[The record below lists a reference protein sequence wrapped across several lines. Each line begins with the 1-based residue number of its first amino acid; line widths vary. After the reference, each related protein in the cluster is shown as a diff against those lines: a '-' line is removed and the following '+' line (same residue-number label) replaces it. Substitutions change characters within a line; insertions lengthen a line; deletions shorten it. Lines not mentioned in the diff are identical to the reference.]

1 MKAAGTSV
9 EQSSFNLDYL
19 ARLKDQEPDTETH
32 FVNHFTSVLQARL
45 RFQLRSRQMI
55 DDVCQETLLRV
66 LIHVRR
72 GTQIERLPAFVHA
85 VSKNVVLEALRGQ
98 QKHSTT
104 EEEFP
109 DLPDVR
115 IDFDASLITK
125 QRQAAVRQVL
135 AELPDKDRRILQRL
149 FLDEADRDELCAEL
163 AVDGEYLR
171 VLLHRAKLRFRNA
184 LGRTRTAAVSVLS
197 FLL

>member
-1 MKAAGTSV
+1 MKAAGTRV
-9 EQSSFNLDYL
+9 EQSSFNLEYL
-19 ARLKDQEPDTETH
+19 VRLKDREPDTETH
-32 FVNHFTSVLQARL
+32 FVKHFTTVLQARL
-45 RFQLRSRQMI
+45 RFQLRSRQLI

-66 LIHVRR
+66 LVHIRR
-72 GTQIERLPAFVHA
+72 GTTIERLPAFVHA

-115 IDFDASLITK
+115 IDFEATLISGE
-125 QRQAAVRQVL
+125 RQAAVRRVL
-135 AELPDKDRRILQRL
+135 AELPAKDRRILERL
-149 FLDEADRDELCAEL
+149 FLEEADREEICAEL

-171 VLLHRAKLRFRNA
+171 VLLHRAKSRFRQA
-184 LGRTRTAAVSVLS
+184 IARTRVAGALS

>member
-9 EQSSFNLDYL
+9 EQLSFNLEYL
-19 ARLKDQEPDTETH
+19 ARLKERDPDAETH
-32 FVNHFTSVLQARL
+32 FVNHFTNVLQARL
-45 RFQLRSRQMI
+45 RFQLRSRQLV

-72 GTQIERLPAFVHA
+72 GTVIERLPAFVHA
-85 VSKNVVLEALRGQ
+85 VSKNVVFEALRGQ

-104 EEEFP
+104 EAEFP

-115 IDFDASLITK
+115 IDFDASLITTE
-125 QRQAAVRQVL
+125 RQAAVRQVL
-135 AELPDKDRRILQRL
+135 AQLPEKDRRILERL
-149 FLDEADRDELCAEL
+149 FLDEADRAELCAEL
-163 AVDGEYLR
+163 AIDGEYLR
-171 VLLHRAKLRFRNA
+171 VLLHRAKSRFRHA
-184 LGRTRTAAVSVLS
+184 LSRTRAAGAALLS

>member
-1 MKAAGTSV
+1 MNAAGTSV
-9 EQSSFNLDYL
+9 EQSSFNFEYL

-32 FVNHFTSVLQARL
+32 FVNHFTNVLQARL
-45 RFQLRSRQMI
+45 RFQLRSRQLI

-104 EEEFP
+104 EQEFP

-149 FLDEADRDELCAEL
+149 FLDEAERDELCAEL
-163 AVDGEYLR
+163 GVDGEYLR
-171 VLLHRAKLRFRNA
+171 VLLHRAKLRFRTA
-184 LGRTRTAAVSVLS
+184 LARTRTAAVSVLS
-197 FLL
+197 FLI

>member
-1 MKAAGTSV
+1 MKAAGTPV
-9 EQSSFNLDYL
+9 EQSSFNLEYL

-32 FVNHFTSVLQARL
+32 FVNHFTNALQARL
-45 RFQLRSRQMI
+45 RYQLRSRQMI

-72 GTQIERLPAFVHA
+72 GTEIERLPAFVHA
-85 VSKNVVLEALRGQ
+85 VSKNVLLEALRGQ

-115 IDFDASLITK
+115 IDFDASLITQ

-135 AELPDKDRRILQRL
+135 SELPDKDRRILERL
-149 FLDEADRDELCAEL
+149 FLDEADREELCAEL
-163 AVDGEYLR
+163 AVDSEYLR
-171 VLLHRAKLRFRNA
+171 VLLHRAKLRFRNVLA
-184 LGRTRTAAVSVLS
+184 RTRTAAVSVLS
-197 FLL
+197 FLA